1 MARSVTRR
9 DFFRSAGAVAGAAT
23 FGVSALEL
31 LEACGNQSTTST
43 NTSGNL
49 TGNLEIFSW
58 WTGAGEKD
66 GLAML
71 YQLYNQQHPQVKV
84 VNAAVA
90 GGAGSQAKAVLA
102 TRMQANQPPDSFQVH
117 AGQELTA
124 TWVKAGKME
133 PITSIW
139 KDLNLDKSIPAD
151 LKSIVSSNG
160 DVWSIPV
167 NVHRGNA
174 LWFNLHTLGSATPP
188 TTMDELASSLAAF
201 KAKGI
206 QYPLALGSQGNWQI
220 AMWLENGIL
229 ANGGVDYY
237 NKLFQG
243 KGSFTDAKV
252 KDTLTQ
258 MVQLFAYA
266 NPDHTTLDW
275 DGAAGLVAKGTAV
288 YTIMGDWA
296 KGYFTN
302 LTPAM
307 APNQDFGTVV
317 HPGTKG
323 SYVTVVDT
331 FGLPKG
337 APHRDNAVAWLKV
350 VASQQGQQD
359 FNPKKGSIPARTD
372 VPTSAFDPISQS
384 FMAEFKS
391 DKLVPSSAHG
401 SATPPNFASAVND
414 IMGQFAQNKDVNG
427 TASALQ
433 AKAQQFLTA

>member
-1 MARSVTRR
+1 MPSTLTRR
-9 DFFRSAGAVAGAAT
+9 DFVKSAGALASAVTFGAGA
-23 FGVSALEL
+23 VEL
-31 LEACGNQSTTST
+31 LQACGNQPAPAA
-43 NTSGNL
+43 SGTL

-71 YQLYNQQHPQVKV
+71 YKRYSDQYPQVKI

-90 GGAGSQAKAVLA
+90 GGAGSQAKAVLT

-117 AGQELTA
+117 AGQELIA

-133 PITSIW
+133 PITSTW
-139 KDLNLDKSIPAD
+139 NELGLDKSIPKD
-151 LKSIVSSNG
+151 LKDIVSSGG

-174 LWFNLHTLGSATPP
+174 LWFNLHTLGNASPP
-188 TTMDELASSLAAF
+188 TTFDELTSSLNSF

-206 QYPLALGSQGNWQI
+206 QHPLALGSQGNWQI
-220 AMWLENGIL
+220 AMLLENGVL
-229 ANGGVDYY
+229 ANGGPDYY
-237 NKLFQG
+237 NKLFKGQ
-243 KGSFTDAKV
+243 GSFTDSKV

-258 MVQLFAYA
+258 MATLLGYV

-275 DGAAGLVAKGTAV
+275 DAAAGLVAKGQAV

-307 APNQDFGTVV
+307 APNQDFGVV
-317 HPGTKG
+317 AHPGTKG
-323 SYVTVVDT
+323 NYVTVVDT
-331 FGLPKG
+331 FGLPKN
-337 APHRDNAVAWLKV
+337 APHRANAVAWLKV
-350 VASQQGQQD
+350 VASERGQED

-372 VPTSAFDPISQS
+372 VPASVFDPIAQS
-384 FMAEFKS
+384 YMQEFKTNR
-391 DKLVPSSAHG
+391 LVPSSAHG

-414 IMGQFAQNKDVNG
+414 IMGQFAQSKDVSG
-427 TASALQ
+427 TAQALQ
-433 AKAQQFLTA
+433 QKAQQFLTS

>member
-1 MARSVTRR
+1 MAAPLTRR
-9 DFFRSAGAVAGAAT
+9 DFVRGSGALAGAVLLGGGAA
-23 FGVSALEL
+23 EL
-31 LEACGNQSTTST
+31 LAACGNGSTS
-43 NTSGNL
+43 SSGGGNL
-49 TGNLEIFSW
+49 TGSLEIFSW
-58 WTGAGEKD
+58 WTGPGEKD
-66 GLAML
+66 GLAAL
-71 YQLYNQQHPQVKV
+71 FQLYNQQHSQVKI

-90 GGAGSQAKAVLA
+90 GGAGSQAKAVLT

-124 TWVKAGKME
+124 TWVKANKME
-133 PITSIW
+133 AITSTW
-139 KDLNLDKSIPAD
+139 KDMGLDSAIPKD
-151 LKSIVSSNG
+151 LKDIVSYNG
-160 DVWSIPV
+160 DVWSIPA

-174 LWFNLHTLGSATPP
+174 LWFNLHTLGNASPP
-188 TTMDELASSLAAF
+188 TTFDELMTSLNTF
-201 KAKGI
+201 KSKGV
-206 QYPLALGSQGNWQI
+206 QHPLALGSQGNWQI

-229 ANGGVDYY
+229 ANGGPDYY

-258 MVQLFAYA
+258 MAQLFDFV

-275 DGAAGLVAKGTAV
+275 DAASGLVAKGQAL

-296 KGYFTN
+296 KGYFTS

-350 VASQQGQQD
+350 VGSEQGQEQ

-372 VPTSAFDPISQS
+372 VPTSAFDPIAQQ
-384 FMAEFKS
+384 FMQEFKT

-401 SATPPNFASAVND
+401 SATPPNFSSAVND
-414 IMGQFAQNKDVNG
+414 ILGQFAQNKDVN
-427 TASALQ
+427 AAAQALQ
-433 AKAQQFLTA
+433 SKAQQFLAS

>member
-1 MARSVTRR
+1 MSNPWTRR
-9 DFFRSAGAVAGAAT
+9 DFVRSAGALAGAVAL
-23 FGVSALEL
+23 GPSALAL
-31 LEACGNQSTTST
+31 LEACGSQTTNTTTS
-43 NTSGNL
+43 GPL
-49 TGNLEIFSW
+49 TGSLEIFSW

-71 YQLYNQQHPQVKV
+71 FQLYTQKNPQVKI

-102 TRMQANQPPDSFQVH
+102 TRMQASQPPDSFQVH

-133 PITSIW
+133 AITSTWNQLGLDKVIP
-139 KDLNLDKSIPAD
+139 KDLKD
-151 LKSIVSSNG
+151 IVSANG

-174 LWFNLHTLGSATPP
+174 LWFNLHTLGNASPP
-188 TTMDELASSLAAF
+188 TSMDELMTSLKTF
-201 KAKGI
+201 QAKGV
-206 QYPLALGSQGNWQI
+206 QHPLALGSQGNWQI

-229 ANGGVDYY
+229 ANGGADYY
-237 NKLFQG
+237 NKLFKGQ
-243 KGSFTDAKV
+243 GSFTDAKV

-258 MVQLFAYA
+258 MSQLLAFV
-266 NPDHTTLDW
+266 NPDHTTMDW
-275 DGAAGLVAKGTAV
+275 DAASGLVAKGQAL

-307 APNQDFGTVV
+307 APNQDFGVV
-317 HPGTKG
+317 AHPGTRG
-323 SYVTVVDT
+323 NYVTVVDT

-337 APHRDNAVAWLKV
+337 APHRANAMAWLET
-350 VASQQGQQD
+350 VASEKGQED

-372 VPTSAFDPISQS
+372 VPASAFDPIAQS
-384 FMAEFKS
+384 FMTEFKT
-391 DKLVPSSAHG
+391 DRLVPSSAHG
-401 SATPPNFASAVND
+401 SATPPNFAAAVND
-414 IMGQFAQNKDVNG
+414 IMGQFAQSKDVSG
-427 TASALQ
+427 TAQALQ
-433 AKAQQFLTA
+433 QKAQQFLTA